1 MMDYNDQK
9 IIVYIMQS
17 IFSVVGTIGNSLVL
31 YIYLRKKDKSTSSIF
46 ILALAGADFFTCLVI
61 VPFNIV
67 TVYLDYMHGLDA
79 MCRLYMFLIT
89 GGVPFATLIMVAI
102 AFDRYF
108 CICHP
113 FLHVITIFRAKLIIF
128 ILLGFAGILGVMV
141 ALMYGINDYVPVSSS
156 LTNTSCS
163 FNMSSLHEA
172 VQCNSTNFQVNNSS
186 EILHHYDNEFG
197 MCSPNYDIFNEDFVL
212 LFSKIHAI
220 LYLVMFTFVVV
231 LYSLIYREIHVRRA
245 RKAKRKRSSLYPS
258 QSCAA
263 ETSIAETQLT
273 LINVPQSNGNADD
286 PIKNG
291 NSSKLRK
298 IGANLKE
305 KQFYAN
311 IRTAAMLFIVTIVF
325 LIAFLPALLMTQ
337 ALIPYNIVIFYTYF
351 VYNTAN
357 PVVYSFMN
365 QSFRTE
371 LKNLYGKV
379 CKKNRKHIR

>member
-1 MMDYNDQK
+1 MMDYNDEK

-61 VPFNIV
+61 VPYNIV
-67 TVYLDYMHGLDA
+67 TLYLDYKHGFDV
-79 MCRLYMFLIT
+79 MCRIYMFLIT
-89 GGVPFATLIMVAI
+89 GGVPYATLIMVAI

-128 ILLGFAGILGVMV
+128 ILLGFSGILGVLV
-141 ALMYGINDYVPVSSS
+141 ALMYGINDHVPVSSS
-156 LTNTSCS
+156 ATNRSCS
-163 FNMSSLHEA
+163 FNTSSLNEA
-172 VQCNSTNFQVNNSS
+172 VQCNSTIFEVNSSS
-186 EILHHYDNEFG
+186 EISHPYEYG
-197 MCSPNYDIFNEDFVL
+197 MCLPNYDIFNEDFVL

-220 LYLVMFTFVVV
+220 LYLIMFTFVVV

-245 RKAKRKRSSLYPS
+245 RKAKRKRSSLFPS
-258 QSCAA
+258 QSCAPEA
-263 ETSIAETQLT
+263 SMAETQLT
-273 LINVPQSNGNADD
+273 LINVPQSNGNAEESV
-286 PIKNG
+286 KND

-337 ALIPYNIVIFYTYF
+337 TLIPYNIVFFYTYF

-357 PVVYSFMN
+357 PVIYSFMN
-365 QSFRTE
+365 KSFRTE

-379 CKKNRKHIR
+379 CKNNRKQYK

>member
-1 MMDYNDQK
+1 MDEKNQK
-9 IIVYIMQS
+9 ITVYVMQS
-17 IFSVVGTIGNSLVL
+17 IFSVIGTIGNSLVL

-61 VPFNIV
+61 VPFNII
-67 TVYLDYMHGLDA
+67 TLYLDYKHGYDL

-113 FLHVITIFRAKLIIF
+113 FLHVITIFRAKLIIL
-128 ILLGFAGILGVMV
+128 ILLSFAGILGIMV
-141 ALMYGINDYVPVSSS
+141 ALMYGINDIISDPSSQSNNSCYSNTSSS
-156 LTNTSCS
+156 YQQVTCNSTIYNA
-163 FNMSSLHEA
+163 NMSSNLSDDLINH
-172 VQCNSTNFQVNNSS
+172 S
-186 EILHHYDNEFG
+186 YG

-212 LFSKIHAI
+212 LFSKIHAV
-220 LYLVMFTFVVV
+220 LYLLMFIFVVV

-258 QSCAA
+258 QSCAPEA
-263 ETSIAETQLT
+263 SLGDTHMT
-273 LINVPQSNGNADD
+273 LMPGPMSDGNADE
-286 PIKNG
+286 PTKNG
-291 NSSKLRK
+291 HSSKRRK
-298 IGANLKE
+298 IGATLKE

-325 LIAFLPALLMTQ
+325 LVAFLPALLMTQ
-337 ALIPYNIVIFYTYF
+337 ELIPYNIVIFYTYF

-357 PVVYSFMN
+357 PVIYSFMN
-365 QSFRTE
+365 QSFRIE
-371 LKNLYGKV
+371 LKNMYSKMCNGS
-379 CKKNRKHIR
+379 RKH